1 MTYEYWATGARSRG
15 TKAPAI
21 PILPHF
27 NFLTVYIFLGSFNTE
42 FANVLFQSQLN
53 LVFKRTDKPA
63 GGKKVL
69 AERSC
74 GFIWWRIFQGTDI
87 PQPWL
92 KSNFSQEPQRACIL
106 YV

>member
-27 NFLTVYIFLGSFNTE
+27 NFLTVYIFVGSFNTE

-63 GGKKVL
+63 GGEKSFSREELWVHMVADFSGHWHPSTL
-69 AERSC
+69 A
-74 GFIWWRIFQGTDI
+74 
-87 PQPWL
+87 
-92 KSNFSQEPQRACIL
+92 
-106 YV
+106 